1 MIRTLIFDFDGLILD
16 TENPVYQAWRDLYE
30 SFGCKLPLDTWTVR
44 VGGGA
49 HMFDP
54 FGHLEAQLRRPI
66 DRDAAE
72 ARRER
77 RRTELVLAQS
87 VLPGMREWTADAS
100 RLGLKLGIASSSSAQ
115 WVAGHLERLKLADAF
130 DCVRCWDDV
139 GVTKPDPASYLVV
152 LEALGLDPG
161 KAIAIEDST
170 NGITAAKAAG
180 LFCVAVPN
188 SITRGLPLDH
198 ADIRLESLAD
208 MRLEELLAAGAATV

>member
-1 MIRTLIFDFDGLILD
+1 MIRALIFDFDGLILD
-16 TENPVYQAWRDLYE
+16 TENPVYQAWCELYE
-30 SFGCKLPLDTWTVR
+30 SFGYELPLDTWTVR

-54 FGHLEAQLRRPI
+54 FEHLEAQLGKPI
-66 DRDAAE
+66 DREAAE

-77 RRTELVLAQS
+77 RRTELVMAQP
-87 VLPGMREWTADAS
+87 VLPGVREWIADAS

-115 WVAGHLERLKLADAF
+115 LVAGHLERLKLADSF

-139 GVTKPDPASYLVV
+139 GVTKPDPASYLAV

-161 KAIAIEDST
+161 EAIAIEDST

-180 LFCVAVPN
+180 LLCVAVPN
-188 SITRGLPLDH
+188 SITRGLPLDR
-198 ADIRLESLAD
+198 ADMRLESLAH